1 MGIII
6 LGSGGMLGHM
16 VADHIGLNFN
26 TLDRK
31 DIDMHTEQPIFS
43 DNQLIN
49 CIGLI
54 KPQIKSIPEAIRVN
68 SLFPYRLP
76 NGTIQIATDCVYSGK
91 KGNYVESDVHDAT
104 DVYGKTKSLG
114 EAPHLINLRCS
125 IIGPE
130 LKNHLSLLDWF
141 LAQTE
146 ANGFT
151 NHMWNGITTYHFARI
166 CRGIIKNNLK
176 VPNLQHIV
184 PKDKVTKYQL
194 LQLIAESYNIDI
206 KVNKTK
212 APETIDRTLSTSDP
226 EMNLRIW
233 RAAGYQTPPTIKQMV
248 KELASLR

>member
-1 MGIII
+1 MGIVI

-16 VADHIGLNFN
+16 VAEHIDLDFD
-26 TLDRK
+26 TMDRK
-31 DIDMHTEQPIFS
+31 DLDMLSNNPIHKDS
-43 DNQLIN
+43 RIIN

-54 KPQIKSIPEAIRVN
+54 KPHITDVREAIRVN

-76 NGTIQIATDCVYSGK
+76 EGTIQIATDCVYSGK
-91 KGNYVESDVHDAT
+91 KGNYVESDLHDAT

-141 LAQTE
+141 LSQTE
-146 ANGFT
+146 TNGFT
-151 NHMWNGITTYHFARI
+151 NHVWNGITTYHFARI
-166 CRGIIKNNLK
+166 CRGIIKYNLK

-194 LQLIAESYNIDI
+194 LQLIAESYNVDI
-206 KVNKTK
+206 KVNKAK
-212 APETIDRTLSTSDP
+212 APESIDRTLSTSDP
-226 EMNLRIW
+226 EMNLKIW
-233 RAAGYQTPPTIKQMV
+233 RAAGYQTPPTVKQMIQ
-248 KELASLR
+248 ELSLL